1 MNKPNPPVMYQKKML
16 PFLTAILLVFT
27 FMSLP
32 TISFAQS
39 DKEKLD
45 LIKSMFS
52 IPDDIKKENSK
63 DYITHELSR
72 EDTVAIKTCI
82 DLYKTSMKK
91 HGFRDLTNSNSVLN
105 FRAIIKHAQI
115 THEEDFFGDSL
126 LTWMQKMASHKNENT
141 IVKIKIIF
149 GTYSQTFL
157 ETRVRNRTNIS
168 TSELKRIMD
177 KKGRT
182 TAILVAYAYKPKTNK
197 GNLKSEEDPL
207 DGFLGGYDLG
217 EIHPPY

>member
-1 MNKPNPPVMYQKKML
+1 MYQQKVL
-16 PFLTAILLVFT
+16 PFLAAILLAISILSF
-27 FMSLP
+27 P
-32 TISFAQS
+32 KISFAQS

-45 LIKSMFS
+45 LIKSLFS
-52 IPDDIKKENSK
+52 TPDEIKKQRPV
-63 DYITHELSR
+63 DYVRHEL
-72 EDTVAIKTCI
+72 ELKDTVIIKSCI
-82 DLYKTSMKK
+82 NLYKTSMKK
-91 HGFRDLTNSNSVLN
+91 HGIRDSVGDRLFN
-105 FRAIIKHAQI
+105 FRMLSKHSPI

-126 LTWMQKMASHKNENT
+126 FEWMEKMVKHKNKDVV
-141 IVKIKIIF
+141 VKIKIVF
-149 GTYSQTFL
+149 ATYSKTFL
-157 ETRVRNRTNIS
+157 DTIINDRTR
-168 TSELKRIMD
+168 TSDEELKRIFD